1 MSLFRKLT
9 PTIAAACLSV
19 TAVHAQSNLTAETA
33 APTGVPGTAILA
45 LAEVASKEG
54 VADLQVK
61 TGQTLTN
68 SLQNLAQGTTDIAAV
83 PSVLP
88 FLMSKG
94 AGPYSALGA
103 EKGAELAS
111 KVAMLYTYRLSV
123 YGLSAYNSS
132 GFGGWDD
139 IKGQSVFNGPPR
151 GAALTKG
158 RGIISLVTGLKDGEG
173 YTGVQTNWGQAVS
186 TMSDGSVKA
195 QILPMAFPDARVGQV
210 AASGDVTVFSLPKD
224 IFEGEKGKRYGAAPG
239 VVAYK
244 AEITDGM
251 FGPNIAVSSED
262 GFYRGFGD
270 VGGDAVNVSMDE
282 EMAYALTK
290 AFIKNLDLYHAKGAY
305 MKNAWLGETSVELT
319 GMCGPNP
326 VKYHPGAVRAWE
338 EAGRTIPD
346 CAKP

>member
-1 MSLFRKLT
+1 MSLFKKLT

-19 TAVHAQSNLTAETA
+19 TAANAQTNLTAETA

-45 LAEVASKEG
+45 LAEVASQEG

-68 SLQNLAQGTTDIAAV
+68 SLQNLAEGTTDIAAV
-83 PSVLP
+83 PSLLP
-88 FLMSKG
+88 FLMSRG
-94 AGPYSALGA
+94 AGPYAALGP
-103 EKGAELAS
+103 EKGAELAAN
-111 KVAMLYTYRLSV
+111 VAMLYTYRLSV
-123 YGLSAYNSS
+123 YGLSAYDTADFS
-132 GFGGWDD
+132 GWDD
-139 IKGQSVFNGPPR
+139 IEGATVFNGPPR

-158 RGIISLVTGLKDGEG
+158 RGIITLVTGLNDGEG

-186 TMSDGSVKA
+186 TMSDGSVQA

-224 IFEGEKGKRYGAAPG
+224 IFDGESGQRYAAAPG
-239 VVAYK
+239 VVGYQ

-251 FGPNIAVSSED
+251 FGPNITVSSED
-262 GFYRGFGD
+262 GIYRGFGD
-270 VGGDAVNVSMDE
+270 VGGDAVNVNMDE
-282 EMAYALTK
+282 ELAYSLTR
-290 AFIKNLDLYHAKGAY
+290 AFIENLDVYYAKGAY
-305 MKNAWLGETSVELT
+305 MENAWIGETSVELT

-338 EAGRTIPD
+338 EAGYEIPD
-346 CAKP
+346 CAKA